1 VADFKLQTSNLNRRQ
16 FLSAALLA
24 PALGR
29 LQPVSGGRLI
39 GTVPFGIPDTP
50 TTPLNRLL
58 GAGLDARLFTDLS
71 TITSEQLV
79 TPAERFFV
87 RTAAPPALPDS
98 AAWKIDCA
106 GLVDRPGALDL
117 MSLEKTATRSGRY
130 LIECAGNADPDNYG
144 LISVADWEGVP
155 IVSLLERVGVR
166 STATRVLVS
175 GFDIE
180 NTPQQTSRTSVPGA
194 SWVFSR
200 DDLRQGL
207 FATRM
212 NGAPLAREHGS
223 PIRLIVPGWYGC
235 ACIKWVNR
243 IELVDDAAP
252 ATTQMMEFA
261 QRTHQASRSERASD
275 YVPATIDTA
284 AVPIRVERWEVAG
297 KTEYRII
304 GIIWGGQTPTN
315 ALAIR
320 FRSSE
325 PWTPVDNCPMPT
337 TTLTWSLWTHAW
349 RPPEPGRYEIVLKV
363 TDPAIRTRRLDLFYY
378 VRTVTIEAL

>member
-1 VADFKLQTSNLNRRQ
+1 MITRRD
-16 FLSAALLA
+16 FLSAAFFA
-24 PALGR
+24 SALGR

-39 GTVPFGIPDTP
+39 GTVPFGVPDTP

-71 TITSEQLV
+71 AITAEQLV
-79 TPAERFFV
+79 TPAERVFV

-98 AAWKIDCA
+98 AAWKIDYA
-106 GLVDRPGALDL
+106 GQVERPGALDL
-117 MSLEKTATRSGRY
+117 ASLQKLPTRSGRY

-155 IVSLLERVGVR
+155 VAPILERAGVR
-166 STATRVLVS
+166 PTATHVLIS
-175 GFDIE
+175 GFDTE

-200 DDLRQGL
+200 DDLRQAL
-207 FATRM
+207 LANRM
-212 NGAPLAREHGS
+212 NGAPLAPEHGS
-223 PIRLIVPGWYGC
+223 PLRLVVPGWYGC

-243 IELVDDAAP
+243 IELVDDSAP

-261 QRTHQASRSERASD
+261 QRTHQPGRSERARD
-275 YVPATIDTA
+275 YLPATIDTA
-284 AVPIRVERWEVAG
+284 AVPIRIERWEVAG
-297 KTEYRII
+297 KTEYRVI

-320 FRSSE
+320 FKTGE
-325 PWTPVDNCPMPT
+325 TWTPVDNCPMPT

-349 RPPEPGRYEIVLKV
+349 RPAAAGRYEIVLKV

-378 VRTVTIEAL
+378 VRTIVIDAV

>member
-1 VADFKLQTSNLNRRQ
+1 
-16 FLSAALLA
+16 
-24 PALGR
+24 
-29 LQPVSGGRLI
+29 
-39 GTVPFGIPDTP
+39 
-50 TTPLNRLL
+50 
-58 GAGLDARLFTDLS
+58 
-71 TITSEQLV
+71 
-79 TPAERFFV
+79 
-87 RTAAPPALPDS
+87 
-98 AAWKIDCA
+98 
-106 GLVDRPGALDL
+106 
-117 MSLEKTATRSGRY
+117 M
-130 LIECAGNADPDNYG
+130 
-144 LISVADWEGVP
+144 
-155 IVSLLERVGVR
+155 
-166 STATRVLVS
+166 LVS
-175 GFDIE
+175 GIDIE

-261 QRTHQASRSERASD
+261 QRTHQASRFERASD
-275 YVPATIDTA
+275 YLPATIDTA

-315 ALAIR
+315 AFGDPLQAFGAVDARRQLPDAHDDVDVEPLDAHLAAHR
-320 FRSSE
+320 ARTLRDRLEGYRPGDSNAAARS
-325 PWTPVDNCPMPT
+325 
-337 TTLTWSLWTHAW
+337 
-349 RPPEPGRYEIVLKV
+349 VLL
-363 TDPAIRTRRLDLFYY
+363 RTNRDD
-378 VRTVTIEAL
+378 

>member
-1 VADFKLQTSNLNRRQ
+1 MITRRD
-16 FLSAALLA
+16 FLSAAILA

-29 LQPVSGGRLI
+29 LQPVFGGRLI
-39 GTVPFGIPDTP
+39 GTVPFGNRDVP

-71 TITSEQLV
+71 TIT
-79 TPAERFFV
+79 AERLITQTDRDFV
-87 RTAAPPALPDS
+87 MTASPPALPDS

-106 GLVDRPGALDL
+106 GLVDRPAAIDL
-117 MSLEKTATRSGRY
+117 ASLGKIATRSGRY

-155 IVSLLERVGVR
+155 IASLLERVGVR

-200 DDLRQGL
+200 DDLRQAL
-207 FATRM
+207 LATRM
-212 NGAPLAREHGS
+212 NGTPLTGEHGS
-223 PIRLIVPGWYGC
+223 PVRLIVLGWYGC

-275 YVPATIDTA
+275 YLPATIDTA

-297 KTEYRII
+297 QIEYRVI

-320 FRSSE
+320 FKTSD
-325 PWTPVDNCPMPT
+325 PWTPVDNCPMPA

-349 RPPEPGRYEIVLKV
+349 RPTEPGRYEIVLKI

-378 VRTVTIEAL
+378 VRTVTIDAL